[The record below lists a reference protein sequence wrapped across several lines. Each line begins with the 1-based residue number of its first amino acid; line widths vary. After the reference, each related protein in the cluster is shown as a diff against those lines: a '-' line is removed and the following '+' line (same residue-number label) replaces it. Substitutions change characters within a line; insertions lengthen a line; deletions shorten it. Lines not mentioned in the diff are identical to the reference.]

1 MNALPEIPTSTSSP
15 RKRPG
20 GTCPQ
25 GMVAAE
31 EGIAGACA
39 KAGKSSGS
47 FSLKTP
53 MGGSKCGTSRI
64 IPLSNW

>member
-1 MNALPEIPTSTSSP
+1 MNALPETHYVYQFFPL
-15 RKRPG
+15 RPG

-53 MGGSKCGTSRI
+53 MGVLCGTSRI